1 MTGAPGSGSRPR
13 GEARRDPLSI
23 LFIGNSH
30 TYMNDLP
37 LLVKRLAEDA
47 GLSCRVTM
55 LAHGGWHL
63 ADHLGE
69 PEARFNVAFGGHD
82 YVVLQEHAHP
92 FGPEERTLASVKV
105 LCRLIRAAGS
115 VPVLFSCWARKAE
128 PDAQEGM
135 DLAHERIAAEA
146 GAILAP
152 VGRAWGERLR
162 SDPGTDLYAED
173 GEHASPAGSRLAAA
187 VLWEAIR
194 AGLEKDGG
202 RAFVREEP
210 ERG

>member
-37 LLVKRLAEDA
+37 LLVKRLAEEA
-47 GLSCRVTM
+47 GFNCRVTM

-69 PEARFNVAFGGHD
+69 PEARFNIAFGGYD
-82 YVVLQEHAHP
+82 CVVLQEHAHP
-92 FGPEERTLASVKV
+92 FGPEARVLASVKA

-115 VPVLFSCWARKAE
+115 VPVLFSCWARKSE
-128 PDAQEGM
+128 PEKQEDMDA
-135 DLAHERIAAEA
+135 AHGRIAAET
-146 GAILAP
+146 GALLAP
-152 VGRAWGERLR
+152 VGRAWSERLR
-162 SDPGTDLYAED
+162 SDPGAGLYAED
-173 GEHASPAGSRLAAA
+173 GEHASPEGSLLAAG
-187 VLWEAIR
+187 VLWSTIL
-194 AGLEKDGG
+194 AGLPRGA
-202 RAFVREEP
+202 RVPAEP